1 MAKRPVFIPSFDSS
15 VLVDTKMVDFQYHSG
30 FAVVQKQKSI
40 TSLHEVIRNT
50 QNVTQILEISSKSE
64 IELGVALSAFNL
76 MMIDKKKHQKFS
88 VECAFQGSKVFE
100 NGGPFL
106 DLLNATSREA
116 KKDERLKLSG
126 ELKKFSFYG
135 IDWALEPLTAFYD
148 WLYINALNF
157 NSDYHEQLLK
167 YEAFTDIEFNPEKSI
182 NCQAYSLAMFVSLSK
197 RNLLDKIRDPNE
209 FLKFYSDFQ
218 ISNAYVNTR
227 NNSKT
232 GSLF

>member
-157 NSDYHEQLLK
+157 NSDYHEQLFK
-167 YEAFTDIEFNPEKSI
+167 Y
-182 NCQAYSLAMFVSLSK
+182 
-197 RNLLDKIRDPNE
+197 
-209 FLKFYSDFQ
+209 
-218 ISNAYVNTR
+218 
-227 NNSKT
+227 
-232 GSLF
+232 